1 MIEGENNS
9 DKNTQ
14 NREGRGMLMM
24 AMTSGT
30 EQDEGMVLRRVV
42 ETRRCDD
49 GNGGNGEN
57 DHTEERRRR

>member
-1 MIEGENNS
+1 MIEGENIS

-24 AMTSGT
+24 AMTSRT

>member
-1 MIEGENNS
+1 MIEGENNRN
-9 DKNTQ
+9 KNTQ

-42 ETRRCDD
+42 EMLPMKRRE
-49 GNGGNGEN
+49 GKVM
-57 DHTEERRRR
+57 TTWREE

>member
-1 MIEGENNS
+1 MIEGENNRN
-9 DKNTQ
+9 KNTQ

-49 GNGGNGEN
+49 GNGEN